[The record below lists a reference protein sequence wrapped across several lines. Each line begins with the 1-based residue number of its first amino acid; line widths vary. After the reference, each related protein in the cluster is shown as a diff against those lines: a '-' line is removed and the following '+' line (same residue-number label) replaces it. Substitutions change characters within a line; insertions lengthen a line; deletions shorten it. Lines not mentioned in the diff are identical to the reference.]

1 MLLRASCRQDG
12 DWWVS
17 SFQADRERLA
27 GPQTPCL
34 LEDGPVGFKKT
45 FEDVEI
51 SLHLMAVNVILA
63 YALGPF

>member
-1 MLLRASCRQDG
+1 M
-12 DWWVS
+12 S
-17 SFQADRERLA
+17 SFLADQEHLA
-27 GPQTPCL
+27 GPQMPCL